1 MAPYARGLAKL
12 SAIGWRTEESIMGM
26 VEIGVAIA
34 AAVVLFL
41 FGIEHFSAEIQAISG
56 SRFRKFLARGT
67 NNRFAG
73 FGLGAM
79 VTAVI
84 QSSTA
89 TSVIAVGLVNAGVL
103 TYRQSLGVLFGA
115 NVGTTVTAQL
125 VALKLT
131 DFAPWLILVGFLAGF
146 LPFRWKIFGKS
157 IFYFGIVFF
166 SLELVSMYVE
176 PLKSD
181 PTLLAALSSLDSVW
195 MGILVGAVFTAL
207 VQSSSVATGVAIVLM
222 SQGALSL
229 EAAIPLILGAN
240 VGTTATTLL
249 AAARL
254 DTSARRTAVSHALYN
269 VLGVV
274 LFLPFIGTLGRGLQ
288 TMGMSGAPA
297 LAAAHFI
304 FNLTSAGVFL
314 ALLEPFA
321 RLVERLVP
329 DEDEE
334 IQPLPLLQASVFD
347 SEDRGRQAVLEWTAK
362 VVQAQRA
369 GYVAAVLALET
380 QDASIASRASRLA
393 SMVDFG
399 LGEASQVVRVV
410 SAGEISTELSEAV
423 LRFVI
428 TVDHLRQMQDSL
440 SDLEAIAERLE
451 RVHGRLS
458 IDGLLEIQRVYPAF
472 AKLMDLLVESLQ
484 SDAPEA
490 SEALQRA
497 QFDTQDLVQESYRR
511 FLVIV
516 RKTNEGG
523 ELADF
528 LSIHQRLRTKIAA
541 LSAYVESGVAVPN
554 RVVDDRKA
562 N

>member
-1 MAPYARGLAKL
+1 MG
-12 SAIGWRTEESIMGM
+12 AI
-26 VEIGVAIA
+26 EIGVAVA

-67 NNRFAG
+67 SNRFAG

-115 NVGTTVTAQL
+115 NLGTTVTAQL

-131 DFAPWLILVGFLAGF
+131 DFAPWLILVGFVAGF
-146 LPFRWKIFGKS
+146 LPFRWRIFGKS

-181 PTLLAALSSLDSVW
+181 PTLMSALSSLDSAW

-269 VLGVV
+269 VLGV
-274 LFLPFIGTLGRGLQ
+274 LMFLPFIGVLGRGLQ
-288 TMGMSGAPA
+288 AAGLSGAPA
-297 LAAAHFI
+297 LAAAHFV
-304 FNLTSAGVFL
+304 FNLTAALVFL

-329 DEDEE
+329 DEAEE
-334 IQPLPLLQASVFD
+334 IQPLPVLHGVVFD
-347 SEDRGRQAVLEWTAK
+347 SEDRGRRAVLDWAAQ
-362 VVQAQRA
+362 VVRAQRA

-380 QDASIASRASRLA
+380 QDTSIKSRAARLA
-393 SMVDFG
+393 SMVDYG
-399 LGEASQVVRVV
+399 LGEASHVVREIP
-410 SAGEISTELSEAV
+410 AGEFSTELSEAV

-440 SDLEAIAERLE
+440 GDLEAISERLE

-458 IDGLLEIQRVYPAF
+458 IDGLLEVQRVYPMF
-472 AKLMDLLVESLQ
+472 AKLLDLLADSLE

-490 SEALQRA
+490 IVTLQTA
-497 QFDTQDLVQESYRR
+497 QFDAQELVQESYRR

-516 RKTNEGG
+516 RQTNEGG

-528 LSIHQRLRTKIAA
+528 LSIHQRLRTKVAA
-541 LSAYVESGVAVPN
+541 LSSYVESGVAVPN
-554 RVVDDRKA
+554 RVVEDRSVRGTA
-562 N
+562 